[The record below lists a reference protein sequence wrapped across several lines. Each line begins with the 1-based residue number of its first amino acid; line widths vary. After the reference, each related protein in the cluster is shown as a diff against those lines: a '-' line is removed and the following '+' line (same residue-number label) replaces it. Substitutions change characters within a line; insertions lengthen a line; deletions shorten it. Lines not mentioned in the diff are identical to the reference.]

1 MDELLKDKL
10 FTFMVSFFAIH
21 EEESG
26 LEKYQTKNKIIHL
39 YVSGNVPTP
48 KTKTQHHFQELALLI
63 PQQSEI
69 WTWSAEQALR

>member
-1 MDELLKDKL
+1 MDERLKDKL
-10 FTFMVSFFAIH
+10 FTLMVSFFAIH
-21 EEESG
+21 EEDSG
-26 LEKYQTKNKIIHL
+26 LEKYRPKNKIIHL
-39 YVSGNVPTP
+39 YVSDNVPTP